1 MADRSCHFRP
11 RRYRDRSLTDCATAP
26 DLYHDA
32 LDGIQGAA
40 SRYNAAMTRYLA
52 ILPTLLTVFVLG
64 LSPQPV
70 FAQAADDIKAVMR
83 IETDGQPAMDMGYAL
98 GQEKMRL
105 DMSRDLSIV
114 SMTGDNPGML
124 MIQHAEKRYMEWGPQ
139 QLEMM
144 QRMLERVQ
152 GGGGGRDADN
162 FDPTTLQFERTGQT
176 QQIGSWNAFEV
187 LMQGSDGQEGALWLT
202 TETEIG
208 LFELSARA
216 AEATSMLRNPM
227 IGGGGGGP
235 QQFRRLRKL
244 AEAQG
249 LPDGR
254 VVRIV
259 STDDGGGVITLAS
272 VETGPLPGDTF
283 EAPAEYEKMQMP
295 AIPGNPE

>member
-1 MADRSCHFRP
+1 MADRSCHFHP
-11 RRYRDRSLTDCATAP
+11 RRQRDRSLTDCATAP
-26 DLYHDA
+26 DPYHDA
-32 LDGIQGAA
+32 LDGLQAA
-40 SRYNAAMTRYLA
+40 AGRYNAAMTA
-52 ILPTLLTVFVLG
+52 TLLTLITVLVLG

-105 DMSRDLSIV
+105 DMSLDLSIV

-139 QLEMM
+139 QLAMM
-144 QRMLERVQ
+144 QRMRERVQ
-152 GGGGGRDADN
+152 GGGGQDADS
-162 FDPTTLQFERTGQT
+162 FDPTTLRFERTGQT

-187 LMQGSDGQEGALWLT
+187 LMHGSDGQEGALWLT

-216 AEATSMLRNPM
+216 AKSASMFRNPM
-227 IGGGGGGP
+227 TGGGGGGP
-235 QQFRRLRKL
+235 QQFQRLRRL

-259 STDDGGGVITLAS
+259 STDNGGGVITLAS

-283 EAPAEYEKMQMP
+283 EAPAEYELTQMP
-295 AIPGNPE
+295 VIPGIRE

>member
-1 MADRSCHFRP
+1 M
-11 RRYRDRSLTDCATAP
+11 TA
-26 DLYHDA
+26 YSA
-32 LDGIQGAA
+32 
-40 SRYNAAMTRYLA
+40 
-52 ILPTLLTVFVLG
+52 TLLTLRTVLVVG
-64 LSPQPV
+64 LSPQTL

-83 IETDGQPAMDMGYAL
+83 IETDGQPPMDMEYSL

-105 DMSRDLSIV
+105 DMSQGVSVI

-152 GGGGGRDADN
+152 GGGGQDSDT
-162 FDPTTLQFERTGQT
+162 FDPTTMQFEQTGET

-187 LMQGSDGQEGALWLT
+187 LMQGSDGQAGALWLT
-202 TETEIG
+202 TDAEIG
-208 LFELSARA
+208 LFEISARA
-216 AEATSMLRNPM
+216 AEAANMLRNPM

-235 QQFRRLRKL
+235 QQFQRLRAL

-259 STDDGGGVITLAS
+259 SIDDNGVGTITLAN
-272 VETGPLPGDTF
+272 VETGPLPGATF
-283 EAPAEYEKMQMP
+283 EPPAEYELMQMP
-295 AIPGNPE
+295 AIPGIPE